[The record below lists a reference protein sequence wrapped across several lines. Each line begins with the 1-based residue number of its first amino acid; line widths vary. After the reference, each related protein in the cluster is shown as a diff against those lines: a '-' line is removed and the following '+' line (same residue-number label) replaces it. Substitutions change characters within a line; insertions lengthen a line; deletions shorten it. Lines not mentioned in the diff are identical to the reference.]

1 MSNFVA
7 QIWFNHQAEIPSR
20 AGRFCLVEIPNST
33 FEDLQ
38 DDLMDNELIAG
49 DLLITS
55 KAIGGGFIVLTRRPI
70 LFRGNAVDRCHP
82 ADTFQIENDAA

>member
-55 KAIGGGFIVLTRRPI
+55 KATSGGFIVQTRRPI

-82 ADTFQIENDAA
+82 ADTFQIENNAA